1 MNHRK
6 SAFTLIELLVVIAI
20 IAILAAILFPV
31 FAQAKLA
38 AKKTVALSNAK
49 NLGLALQIYQGDFDD
64 NLIKSFFGF
73 PQQCSGPWATY
84 YGWRDALAPYD
95 KSNDILR
102 DPSNPFS
109 DKSYDHIEGTS
120 VANGGIGT
128 LKSINYAVNSAI
140 IGFANAGSNTPN
152 CQGGLPGGLQSLSSV
167 DDVAGTIEIMSSRA
181 KWNDLRFMFG
191 TYGPATSPWG
201 APASLTDNAWCPFV
215 PKADGTTPASV
226 VCPAMGNGPLHA
238 VGKQITF
245 VWADGH
251 AKAKAYTATL
261 QLSNPNGSDWG
272 DQYELASG
280 TGHSGN
286 FTQADRIIA
295 SQNLF
300 PEYK

>member
-1 MNHRK
+1 LNSRK
-6 SAFTLIELLVVIAI
+6 AFTLIELLVVIAI

-49 NLGLALQIYQGDFDD
+49 NLGLALQIYQNDFDD
-64 NLIKSFFGF
+64 SLIKSYFGF
-73 PQQCSGPWATY
+73 PEQCSGPWATY

-109 DKSYDHIEGTS
+109 ASTFDHVEGTS
-120 VANGGIGT
+120 VANGGIAQRR
-128 LKSINYAVNSAI
+128 SMNYAVNSAI

-152 CQGGLPGGLQSLSSV
+152 CQGGLPGGLNSLSSV
-167 DDVAGTIEIMSSRA
+167 DEPASTIEIVGSRA
-181 KWNDLRFMFG
+181 RYNDLRFFFG
-191 TYGPATSPWG
+191 SYGPTGAWG
-201 APASLTDNAWCPFV
+201 GVNALTDNYWCPFT
-215 PKADGTTPASV
+215 PNADDSVGAVTCPAS
-226 VCPAMGNGPLHA
+226 GNGPLHA

-251 AKAKAYTATL
+251 AKAKAYSQTL
-261 QLSNPNGSDWG
+261 RLSDANGSDWG

-280 TGHSGN
+280 TGHAGN
-286 FTQADRIIA
+286 FTQADRQVVA
-295 SQNLF
+295 ANMF